1 MSMNILDLA
10 KDALGGSVVDQL
22 GGLLGESRDGTQSA
36 LDGVLPA
43 ILGGMMQTASSPTGA
58 GSLSRM
64 ADEADGGL
72 LDNIGDLVSNNSGML
87 LTLGAPLLSMLF
99 GGKQDGLIATIARS
113 AGIGGGSASTLL
125 KVVAPLIMSLIGK
138 KKKELSLNTDQ
149 FKSMLMDQKQAV
161 SAAMPAEVSQTLK
174 FGEFLGTQAAPTI
187 SGVEPANDTATS
199 GGGSLMKMLLP
210 LVVIAGLGYVAYTQF
225 FAGPSTEQIE
235 ATQTGVVGITKSVSD
250 VTSSISGITDV
261 ESAQAAADKITE
273 ATGTLDQVDL
283 DGMGAAGK
291 AQVTGMLGGLV
302 EKVEGALESAYAI
315 PGVREVI
322 EPAITPFLEKLR
334 GL

>member
-1 MSMNILDLA
+1 MSVNILELA
-10 KDALGGSVVDQL
+10 KGALGGSVTDQL
-22 GGLLGESRDGTQSA
+22 GGLLGESRDNTQSA

-58 GSLSRM
+58 GSISRM

-87 LTLGAPLLSMLF
+87 LTLGAPILTMLF
-99 GGKQDGLIATIARS
+99 GGKQDGLIATIGRI
-113 AGIGGGSASTLL
+113 AGISGGSAGTLL
-125 KVVAPLIMSLIGK
+125 KVVAPIVMSLLGK
-138 KKKELSLNTDQ
+138 KKKELSLDTDQ
-149 FKSMLMDQKQAV
+149 FSAMLMDQKQSVA
-161 SAAMPAEVSQTLK
+161 AAMPADVSQTLN
-174 FGEFLGTQAAPTI
+174 FGEFLDARAAPAA
-187 SGVEPANDTATS
+187 SAVQPANDSGAA
-199 GGGSLMKMLLP
+199 GGGGLMKMLLP
-210 LVVIAGLGYVAYTQF
+210 LAVVAGLGYVAYTQF

-235 ATQTGVVGITKSVSD
+235 ATQAGVSSITGTVGE

-261 ESAQAAADKITE
+261 ESAQAAADKISE
-273 ATGTLDQVDL
+273 ATGTLDTINL
-283 DGMGAAGK
+283 ESMGEAGK

-302 EKVEGALESAYAI
+302 GKLEGALESAYAI

>member
-1 MSMNILDLA
+1 MSVNILDLA
-10 KDALGGSVVDQL
+10 KGALGGSVMDQL
-22 GGLLGESRDGTQSA
+22 GTLLGENRENTQSA
-36 LDGVLPA
+36 VDGVLPA

-64 ADEADGGL
+64 ADEADDGL
-72 LDNIGDLVSNNSGML
+72 LDNIGDLISNNSGML

-99 GGKQDGLIATIARS
+99 GGKQDGLIATIARI
-113 AGIGGGSASTLL
+113 AGIGGGSAGTLL
-125 KVVAPLIMSLIGK
+125 KVVGPLIMSMVGK

-149 FKSMLMDQKQAV
+149 FASMLMDQKQSVA
-161 SAAMPAEVSQTLK
+161 AAMPAEVSQTLN
-174 FGEFLGTQAAPTI
+174 FGEFLEAEAAPAATA
-187 SGVEPANDTATS
+187 VQPANDTGGS
-199 GGGSLMKMLLP
+199 GGGGLMKMLLP

-235 ATQTGVVGITKSVSD
+235 TTQIGMASITKAVGDVSSSV
-250 VTSSISGITDV
+250 SGITDV
-261 ESAQAAADKITE
+261 ESAQEAVGTITA
-273 ATGTLDQVDL
+273 ATGALDKVNL
-283 DGMGAAGK
+283 DGMGEAGK

-302 EKVEGALESAYAI
+302 EKLEGALETAYAI
-315 PGVREVI
+315 PGVRDVI